1 MTTRLG
7 SRGWL
12 RTAGMTVVM
21 ASAVIGCQAPV
32 AAPAADRAGGA
43 PAPTTLT
50 LITGEG
56 DPSEVQ
62 PFVNAV
68 QRLTDGSLTIDVKT
82 NWRRGEA
89 DYESGIVQDVID
101 GKADIGVTGVRA
113 FDAKSIGVTAFRGF
127 LAPFLISSYE
137 LQEHVLDGA
146 AAEATLAA
154 LDSIGLAGIGFD
166 PGPLRRPLGI
176 SRPLTSAADFEGA
189 TFGARGGGVTT
200 ATLDALGGTAT
211 TFVPDHAS
219 GLDGMEAHLSLIAH
233 AGYDDG
239 ADSLASDV
247 VLWPRLSVF
256 FANAAAFDRLSP
268 YQRTALRQ
276 AAVDTRPDRQ
286 AEILLEEAEGL
297 SILCRRGVKLTAVGA
312 PGLEELR
319 RAVAPVYDTIALDP
333 LAAGVMED
341 ARRLAVTVSGQAP
354 ALACAN
360 AAAGPTPS
368 SVASPSPLE
377 GAWEACVTWEELL
390 AAGADAGENNPDNI
404 GCFVL
409 RFQGDRFG
417 FYRPGSQPGSPGATF
432 DPDGTFAIGD
442 ADQSI
447 TFNLDN
453 GERFEYVW
461 SLFEDTLSFR
471 KVSSGP
477 TGLVVKPLARYH
489 D

>member
-1 MTTRLG
+1 
-7 SRGWL
+7 
-12 RTAGMTVVM
+12 MTVVM

-166 PGPLRRPLGI
+166 PGALRRPLGI

-189 TFGARGGGVTT
+189 SFGAREGGVTV
-200 ATLDALGGTAT
+200 ATLEALGGTAT
-211 TFVPDHAS
+211 TFVPDQAS
-219 GLDGMEAHLSLIAH
+219 GLDGMEAHLSLIAR
-233 AGYDDG
+233 AGYDND
-239 ADSLASDV
+239 AHSLASDV
-247 VLWPRLSVF
+247 VLWPRVSVLF
-256 FANAAAFDRLSP
+256 VNAAVFDRLSP
-268 YQRTALRQ
+268 AQQTALRQ
-276 AAVDTRPDRQ
+276 AAIEARANRLT
-286 AEILLEEAEGL
+286 EIDLEEEEGL
-297 SILCRRGVKLTAVGA
+297 MILCRRRIKLT
-312 PGLEELR
+312 
-319 RAVAPVYDTIALDP
+319 D
-333 LAAGVMED
+333 
-341 ARRLAVTVSGQAP
+341 
-354 ALACAN
+354 
-360 AAAGPTPS
+360 
-368 SVASPSPLE
+368 
-377 GAWEACVTWEELL
+377 
-390 AAGADAGENNPDNI
+390 AGASAVDE
-404 GCFVL
+404 
-409 RFQGDRFG
+409 
-417 FYRPGSQPGSPGATF
+417 
-432 DPDGTFAIGD
+432 
-442 ADQSI
+442 
-447 TFNLDN
+447 
-453 GERFEYVW
+453 
-461 SLFEDTLSFR
+461 
-471 KVSSGP
+471 
-477 TGLVVKPLARYH
+477 
-489 D
+489 